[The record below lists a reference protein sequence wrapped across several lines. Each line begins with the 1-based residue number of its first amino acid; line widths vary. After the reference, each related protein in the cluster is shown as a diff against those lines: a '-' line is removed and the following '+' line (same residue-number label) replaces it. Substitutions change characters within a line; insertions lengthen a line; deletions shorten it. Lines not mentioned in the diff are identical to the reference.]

1 MTSEL
6 FTIEPLSRAP
16 HATIVPPGSKSLT
29 NRALILAAQASGSST
44 VQNPLIADD
53 SLAMLGA
60 LEALGAT
67 IDRGDAMIRV
77 CPIQPSPNH
86 EVKRVNARLSGT
98 TSRFVLPLAAVS
110 GQPIIVDGDEPLR
123 RRPMGPIVDALR
135 ALGVHIDELQEY
147 GCLPLRVDGSNLRG
161 GTVAV
166 DATASSQFL
175 SAMLLSAPSMKEGL
189 TVTGLDGSVARPFV
203 TMTMQMLS
211 NFGGQVTQTD
221 SNTIRV
227 DHGGL
232 VGRNVLIEADATAAT
247 YFWAAAAIT
256 GGQVTVKGVD
266 TSSCQGDVRFVNV
279 LQRMGV
285 QVTHGAGSVTVAGR
299 ASHGIDVDL
308 SEMPDTAQTLAAVAV
323 FADEPTRVR
332 GIGFARGHETDRLAA
347 VVGEMR
353 NIGIHAQQTEDGFI
367 IEPGTPRGGTVATHN
382 DHRMAMSFSLIG
394 LRSPGIVIADPDV
407 VGKTYPGF
415 WQDLRRLSS

>member
-1 MTSEL
+1 MTTDVL
-6 FTIEPLSRAP
+6 TIEPLLQAP

-29 NRALILAAQASGSST
+29 NRALILAAQASGHST
-44 VQNPLIADD
+44 LQNPLIADD

-67 IDRGDAMIRV
+67 IVRDDAMIRIG
-77 CPIQPSPNH
+77 PIQPSPNQD
-86 EVKRVNARLSGT
+86 VKRVNARLSGT
-98 TSRFVLPLAAVS
+98 TSRFVLPLAALV
-110 GQPIIVDGDEPLR
+110 GQPVIVDGDAPLR

-135 ALGVHIDELQEY
+135 ALGVQIDELQEH
-147 GCLPLRVDGSNLRG
+147 GCLPLRVDGSDLRG
-161 GTVAV
+161 GMVAV

-175 SAMLLSAPSMKEGL
+175 SALLLSAPSMNNGL
-189 TVTGLDGSVARPFV
+189 TVTGFAGSVARPFV
-203 TMTMQMLS
+203 AMTMRMITD
-211 NFGGQVTQTD
+211 FGGQVDQID
-221 SNTIRV
+221 SDTIRV

-232 VGRNVLIEADATAAT
+232 VGRSVVIESDATAAT

-266 TSSCQGDVRFVNV
+266 TSSCQGDVRFVDV
-279 LQRMGV
+279 LQRMGA
-285 QVTHGAGSVTVAGR
+285 QVTHASGSITVAGR
-299 ASHGIDVDL
+299 AAHGIDVDL
-308 SEMPDTAQTLAAVAV
+308 SELPDTAQTLAAVAV
-323 FADEPTRVR
+323 FADAPTRVR

-353 NIGIHAQQTEDGFI
+353 NIGISAQQTDDGFI
-367 IEPGTPRGGTVATHN
+367 IEPGTPRGGTVETHN

-394 LRSPGIVIADPDV
+394 LRSPGIVIASPDV

-415 WQDLRRLSS
+415 WHDLQRLSS